1 MVSMDAATL
10 SNYFFES
17 LVESSVLFS
26 NDVKY
31 SAVKT
36 YLEMFIRT
44 GLISENE
51 IVVKNDKLVD
61 AIEIFRIIFNNL
73 NLTDEE
79 TNVLLKRVDDYIF
92 AFILSFYKNMD
103 RTTIKNKKSYFLYN
117 ILKFILNSIKSTE
130 KIFGIPLYDF
140 FIRFLKE
147 TKMFYDEK
155 YAEFVY
161 QYLHNVYQFLQKF
174 DPKHPYEDKLTREQ
188 FENFLISNWVEYAKV
203 VLNKS
208 NVFGTNLNSQ

>member
-36 YLEMFIRT
+36 YLEMFVRI